1 MSNHLDVFCNY
12 LLLTSSA
19 PDISTEVFKFSLGFS
34 FYKKIT
40 FCSPEYYSSQ
50 NILGSRNGKLTLENA
65 ARVYTD
71 YKQNVPDRF
80 HSLMSVPAIIIAA
93 TVKRVETDFHELVFS
108 SMTICHYV
116 TMLMLVF
123 KNGLSTSILTIF
135 CVPSANRCPE
145 NAKPV
150 PIF

>member
-1 MSNHLDVFCNY
+1 M
-12 LLLTSSA
+12 
-19 PDISTEVFKFSLGFS
+19 
-34 FYKKIT
+34 
-40 FCSPEYYSSQ
+40 
-50 NILGSRNGKLTLENA
+50 TLENA
-65 ARVYTD
+65 ARAYTD

-116 TMLMLVF
+116 TMLMLEF
-123 KNGLSTSILTIF
+123 TNGLSTSILTIF

-145 NAKPV
+145 NAELV